1 MKPKSSHNKIH
12 YGWSIVATGTLCI
25 FAALGFGRFALG
37 MLLPA
42 MAGSL
47 DLSYSQ
53 MGLISTSNFVGYL
66 LAVLVCGF
74 LATRIGSR
82 LLIFLSLLLVAVSML
97 LVSRADNF
105 ITVAL
110 FYTLTG
116 MGSGAAN
123 VPMMALVASWFS
135 SRQRGKAAGFI
146 VIGSGFAILIS
157 GKLIPYLNRLGGPSD
172 GWRLSW
178 LVLGI
183 IVLVVAVVCLMVI
196 RDTPAELGL
205 KPYCG
210 KNDTGPVQA
219 GTIDEGMTG
228 VTRRDIYHLG
238 AIYFLFGY
246 TYVIYATF
254 IVTTLVQERGFSES
268 VAGNFWSWVGF
279 LSLFSGPIFG
289 TLSDRLGRKSGL
301 IMVFSIQMAAYLLIA
316 LKLPGSFLYL
326 SIGCYGIVAWSIP
339 SIMTALVGD
348 YVGPQKTA
356 RVFGFITF
364 IFALGQIAGPAVAGM
379 LAETYGSFAS
389 SFLMAAIFAAF
400 AVFLSSLLKKPA
412 QAV

>member
-1 MKPKSSHNKIH
+1 MPGSPTHRKIH
-12 YGWSIVATGTLCI
+12 YAWFIVATGTLCI

-42 MAGSL
+42 MANSL
-47 DLSYSQ
+47 DLTYSQ

-97 LVSRADNF
+97 LVSRADSF

-123 VPMMALVASWFS
+123 VPMMALVAAWFT
-135 SRQRGKAAGFI
+135 SRQRGKAAGLI
-146 VIGSGFAILIS
+146 VIGSGFAILLS
-157 GKLIPYLNRLGGPSD
+157 GKLIPYLNRLGDASD

-183 IVLVVAVVCLMVI
+183 IVLVVAAVCLMVI

-205 KPYCG
+205 KPFSG
-210 KNDTGPVQA
+210 MGNADSQKTDIV
-219 GTIDEGMTG
+219 DEGMAG
-228 VTRRDIYHLG
+228 VTQKDIYHLG

-254 IVTTLVQERGFSES
+254 IVSTLVQERGFSEA

-289 TLSDRLGRKSGL
+289 TLSDKLGRKTGL
-301 IMVFSIQMAAYLLIA
+301 IMVFSIQLVAYLLVA
-316 LKLPGSFLYL
+316 LKLPGIFLYL

-339 SIMTALVGD
+339 SIMTALVSD

-379 LAETYGSFAS
+379 LAEMYGSFAS
-389 SFLMAAIFAAF
+389 SFLMAAIFAGF
-400 AVFLSSLLKKPA
+400 AVVLTTFLKKPV

>member
-1 MKPKSSHNKIH
+1 MPGRSIHRKIH
-12 YGWSIVATGTLCI
+12 YGWFIVATGTLCI

-42 MAGSL
+42 MASSL

-74 LATRIGSR
+74 LASRIGSR

-105 ITVAL
+105 ITIAL

-123 VPMMALVASWFS
+123 VPMMSLVASWFT
-135 SRQRGKAAGFI
+135 SRQRGKAAGLI
-146 VIGSGFAILIS
+146 VIGSGFAILLS
-157 GKLIPYLNRLGGPSD
+157 GKLIPYLNRLGDASD

-183 IVLVVAVVCLMVI
+183 IVLIVSVICLAVI

-205 KPYCG
+205 QPFSG
-210 KNDTGPVQA
+210 KEHTNTEQA
-219 GTIDEGMTG
+219 EVVDEGMAG
-228 VTRRDIYHLG
+228 VTKKDIYHMG

-254 IVTTLVQERGFSES
+254 IVTTLVQERGFSEA

-289 TLSDRLGRKSGL
+289 TLSDKLGRKAGL
-301 IMVFSIQMAAYLLIA
+301 IMVFSIQLVAYLLVA
-316 LKLPGSFLYL
+316 LKLPGNFLYL

-339 SIMTALVGD
+339 SIMTALVSD
-348 YVGPQKTA
+348 YVGPQRTA

-379 LAETYGSFAS
+379 LAEMYGSFAS

-400 AVFLSSLLKKPA
+400 AVFLSALLKKPA

>member
-1 MKPKSSHNKIH
+1 MPGNPTYKKIH
-12 YGWSIVATGTLCI
+12 YGWFIVATGTLCI

-42 MAGSL
+42 MAESL
-47 DLSYSQ
+47 NLTYSQ

-74 LATRIGSR
+74 LAARIGSR

-97 LVSRADNF
+97 LVSRADSF
-105 ITVAL
+105 ITVAM

-123 VPMMALVASWFS
+123 VPMMALVASWFT
-135 SRQRGKAAGFI
+135 SRQRGKAAGII
-146 VIGSGFAILIS
+146 VIGSGFAILLS
-157 GKLIPYLNRLGGPSD
+157 GKLIPYLNRLGDTD

-183 IVLVVAVVCLMVI
+183 IVLMVSAICLAVI

-205 KPYCG
+205 QPFSG
-210 KNDTGPVQA
+210 SEFSHAMAATRSD
-219 GTIDEGMTG
+219 DGMAG
-228 VTRRDIYHLG
+228 VTKKDIYHMG
-238 AIYFLFGY
+238 IIYFLFGY

-254 IVTTLVQERGFSES
+254 IVTTLVQERGFSEA

-289 TLSDRLGRKSGL
+289 TLSDKLGRKTGL
-301 IMVFSIQMAAYLLIA
+301 IMVFSIQLAAYLLVA
-316 LKLPGSFLYL
+316 LKLPGIFLYM
-326 SIGCYGIVAWSIP
+326 SIGCYGIVAWAIP
-339 SIMTALVGD
+339 SIMTALVSD
-348 YVGPQKTA
+348 YVGPQRTA

-379 LAETYGSFAS
+379 LAEIYGSFAS
-389 SFLMAAIFAAF
+389 SFLMAALFAGF
-400 AVFLSSLLKKPA
+400 AVLLSAFLKKPV
-412 QAV
+412 QV

>member
-1 MKPKSSHNKIH
+1 MPGRTAHKKIH
-12 YGWSIVATGTLCI
+12 YGWYIVASGTLCI

-47 DLSYSQ
+47 DLTYSQ

-82 LLIFLSLLLVAVSML
+82 LLIFFSLLLVAVSML
-97 LVSRADNF
+97 LVSRAESF

-116 MGSGAAN
+116 MGSGASN
-123 VPMMALVASWFS
+123 VPMMALVASWFTS
-135 SRQRGKAAGFI
+135 KQRGKAAGLI
-146 VIGSGFAILIS
+146 VIGSGFAILLS
-157 GKLIPYLNRLGGPSD
+157 GKLIPYLNRLGDSSD

-183 IVLVVAVVCLMVI
+183 IVLIVSVVCLIVI
-196 RDTPAELGL
+196 RDTPADLGL
-205 KPYCG
+205 KPYSG
-210 KNDTGPVQA
+210 KSDSLPGQA
-219 GTIDEGMTG
+219 QTIDEGMAG
-228 VTRRDIYHLG
+228 ITRKDIYHLG

-254 IVTTLVQERGFSES
+254 IVTTLVQERGFTET

-289 TLSDRLGRKSGL
+289 TLSDRLGRKAGL
-301 IMVFSIQMAAYLLIA
+301 IMVFSIQLVAYLLVA
-316 LKLPGSFLYL
+316 FKLPGVFLYL

-348 YVGPQKTA
+348 YVGPQRTA

-379 LAETYGSFAS
+379 LAEMYGSFAS

-400 AVFLSSLLKKPA
+400 AVLLSALLKKSA
-412 QAV
+412 QVG

>member
-1 MKPKSSHNKIH
+1 MPGRPNHNKIH
-12 YGWSIVATGTLCI
+12 YGWFIVATGTLCI

-47 DLSYSQ
+47 NLSYAQ
-53 MGLISTSNFVGYL
+53 MGLISTANFVGYL

-74 LATRIGSR
+74 LTTRIGSR
-82 LLIFLSLLLVAVSML
+82 LLIFLSLLLVSVSML
-97 LVSRADNF
+97 LVSWADNF
-105 ITVAL
+105 ITVVL

-123 VPMMALVASWFS
+123 VPMMALVAAWFS
-135 SRQRGKAAGFI
+135 SKQRGKAAGLI
-146 VIGSGFAILIS
+146 AIGSGFAILLS
-157 GKLIPYLNRLGGPSD
+157 GKLIPYLNHLNDSSD

-183 IVLVVAVVCLMVI
+183 IVLVVSVICLAVI

-205 KPYCG
+205 KPFSG
-210 KNDTGPVQA
+210 KEHTDSAKPEEVDQ
-219 GTIDEGMTG
+219 GMAG
-228 VTRRDIYHLG
+228 VTRKDIYHMG

-254 IVTTLVQERGFSES
+254 IVTTLVQERGFSEA

-289 TLSDRLGRKSGL
+289 TLSDRLGRKTGL
-301 IMVFSIQMAAYLLIA
+301 IMVFSIQLVAYLLVA
-316 LKLPGSFLYL
+316 LKLPGNFLYM

-339 SIMTALVGD
+339 SIMTALVSD
-348 YVGPQKTA
+348 YVGPQRTA

-379 LAETYGSFAS
+379 LAESYGSFAS
-389 SFLMAAIFAAF
+389 SFMMTAIFAGF
-400 AVFLSSLLKKPA
+400 AVVLSALLKKPV
-412 QAV
+412 Q

>member
-1 MKPKSSHNKIH
+1 MPGRSIHRKIH
-12 YGWSIVATGTLCI
+12 YGWFIVATGTLCI

-42 MAGSL
+42 MASSL

-74 LATRIGSR
+74 LASRIGSR

-105 ITVAL
+105 ITIAL

-123 VPMMALVASWFS
+123 VPMMSLVASWFT
-135 SRQRGKAAGFI
+135 SRQRGKAAGLI
-146 VIGSGFAILIS
+146 VIGSGFAILLS
-157 GKLIPYLNRLGGPSD
+157 GKLIPYLNRLGDASD

-183 IVLVVAVVCLMVI
+183 IVLVVSVICLAVI

-205 KPYCG
+205 QPFSG
-210 KNDTGPVQA
+210 KEHTNTEQA
-219 GTIDEGMTG
+219 EVIDEGMAG
-228 VTRRDIYHLG
+228 VTKKDIYHMG

-254 IVTTLVQERGFSES
+254 IVTTLVQERGFSEA

-289 TLSDRLGRKSGL
+289 TLSDKLGRKAGL
-301 IMVFSIQMAAYLLIA
+301 IMVFSIQLVAYLLVA
-316 LKLPGSFLYL
+316 LKLPGNFLYL

-339 SIMTALVGD
+339 SIMTALVSD
-348 YVGPQKTA
+348 YVGPQRTA

-379 LAETYGSFAS
+379 LAEMYGSFAS

-400 AVFLSSLLKKPA
+400 AVLLSALLKKPI